1 MRRRGLDVEQELDD
15 IAVFHNV
22 LLALGALQALGLD
35 GGVIKIVGLQVAV
48 ADDAGAD
55 EAALEITVD
64 LAGSLRGLGAFAN
77 GPGAALFLA
86 VGQERDQAQQVVA
99 GGDEVVQAAGL
110 NAHLGQELFFSSG
123 E

>member
-48 ADDAGAD
+48 ADDAGARC
-55 EAALEITVD
+55 V
-64 LAGSLRGLGAFAN
+64 
-77 GPGAALFLA
+77 
-86 VGQERDQAQQVVA
+86 
-99 GGDEVVQAAGL
+99 
-110 NAHLGQELFFSSG
+110 
-123 E
+123 

>member
-55 EAALEITVD
+55 EAALEIAVD
-64 LAGSLRGLGAFAN
+64 LAGSLRGLGAFAD

-110 NAHLGQELFFSSG
+110 NAVLAQMGM
-123 E
+123 

>member
-64 LAGSLRGLGAFAN
+64 LAGGLRGLGALAD

-86 VGQERDQAQQVVA
+86 CLLYTSDAA
-99 GGDEVVQAAGL
+99 DEIRP
-110 NAHLGQELFFSSG
+110 SRS
-123 E
+123 